1 MEPRLVARPHGAP
14 WRWRTLRRLPG
25 LPSVTNRLGAFR
37 TDTRTIAAPILNAD
51 GKPIR
56 RNGGAIVRSDTERE
70 ANPSARFLSWL
81 TDVDLAC
88 MIGYPD
94 RGTGQTARDRVP
106 RQRAREALLQLA
118 TDGVIDLDEHR
129 GRFRIFGPIPSA

>member
-1 MEPRLVARPHGAP
+1 MHRAARDGH
-14 WRWRTLRRLPG
+14 
-25 LPSVTNRLGAFR
+25 PS
-37 TDTRTIAAPILNAD
+37 TRTIAAPILNAD

-56 RNGGAIVRSDTERE
+56 RKGGAIVRSDTERE

-94 RGTGQTARDRVP
+94 RGTGQAARDRVP
-106 RQRAREALLQLA
+106 RQRAREALLQA
-118 TDGVIDLDEHR
+118 RVVEAAVDAGAGDSR
-129 GRFRIFGPIPSA
+129 